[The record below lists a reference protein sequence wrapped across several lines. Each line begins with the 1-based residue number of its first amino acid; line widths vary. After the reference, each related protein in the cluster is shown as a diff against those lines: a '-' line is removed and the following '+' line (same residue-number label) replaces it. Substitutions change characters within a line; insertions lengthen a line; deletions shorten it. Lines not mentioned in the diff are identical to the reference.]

1 MEIRVQMCPTS
12 VFSHPAKESVLQ
24 RWHGFVCKDIQ
35 KPQDNYEGNNQLLI
49 LAPNVKDVFL
59 RLC

>member
-1 MEIRVQMCPTS
+1 MCPTS

-35 KPQDNYEGNNQLLI
+35 KLQDNYEGNNQLLL
-49 LAPNVKDVFL
+49 LAPNVKDFSL